1 MNDCE
6 RHQELLSSECAGELD
21 SAACERQRVHRLSCS
36 NCLVAFE
43 FASALE
49 RLLRAERRSPSAVP
63 PLPPIGL
70 RERTFARLREANPRD
85 AELRN
90 EPCDDLLPALT
101 AWLEGD
107 LEATAH
113 APLERHLAACV
124 PCTEY
129 VAEARAC
136 DRALALA
143 KVPSPPD
150 GLRGRIFAALSR
162 ERSDSFST
170 AAPTRL
176 RRVGLIAAA
185 AALLLSTL
193 LLDRSR
199 SVAPNDANGRGG
211 PVADLRSTPVM
222 QHALDSI
229 ARQRNLILRAALDES
244 QPNGVGSITRGAI
257 VPVRGALSTKRSGNA
272 WHRSV
277 QDALLRG
284 TRSEAR

>member
-6 RHQELLSSECAGELD
+6 RHHELLSSECAGEMD
-21 SAACERQRVHRLSCS
+21 PAGSGRQRVHRLSCS
-36 NCLVAFE
+36 NCRAAFE
-43 FASALE
+43 LASALE
-49 RLLRAERRSPSAVP
+49 RHLRAERRIPSAPP

-70 RERTFARLREANPRD
+70 IERTLDRLRDPNLRGI
-85 AELRN
+85 ELHS

-107 LEATAH
+107 LDPTARP
-113 APLERHLAACV
+113 PLERHLAACV
-124 PCTEY
+124 PCSDY
-129 VAEARAC
+129 LADAEAC
-136 DRALALA
+136 DRMLAA
-143 KVPSPPD
+143 AAAPRPPLE
-150 GLRGRIFAALSR
+150 LRDRIWTAIAS
-162 ERSDSFST
+162 ERGSSFSV

-176 RRVGLIAAA
+176 RRVVFSAAA
-185 AALLLSTL
+185 AALLLVTL

-199 SVAPNDANGRGG
+199 SDALPGPTGAG
-211 PVADLRSTPVM
+211 SPVADSRSTPVM

-244 QPNGVGSITRGAI
+244 QPNGVGSITRGEI

-277 QDALLRG
+277 QDALLRE
-284 TRSEAR
+284 TRSKAR